1 MYALENYRLLDNN
14 HIMNNL
20 LILQVIVEKPTYLK
34 AMQDFW
40 DTETQIEFKNY
51 IRVNFLLD
59 DIIPDYR
66 RSSQNSL
73 EKYEQ
78 K

>member
-1 MYALENYRLLDNN
+1 
-14 HIMNNL
+14 MNNL